1 MTDTRITDFES
12 QGTIGKLVSYFKNN
26 HLLGCAVKNLVTEF
40 HCLKFLNRRYT
51 VFTMHFFLLKLFL
64 RLNL

>member
-1 MTDTRITDFES
+1 MADTRITDSES

-40 HCLKFLNRRYT
+40 HCLKFLSLLYCVYNA
-51 VFTMHFFLLKLFL
+51 FLSIEAFL